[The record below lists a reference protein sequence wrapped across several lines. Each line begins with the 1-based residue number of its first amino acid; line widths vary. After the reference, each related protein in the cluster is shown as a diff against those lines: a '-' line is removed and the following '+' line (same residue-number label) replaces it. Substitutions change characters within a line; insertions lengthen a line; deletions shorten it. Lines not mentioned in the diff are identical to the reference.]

1 MHASDETE
9 IDYPNLT
16 ILTLAVKPLIIPLDS
31 SPKREDYNKNQKHQV
46 GEVIQSS

>member
-1 MHASDETE
+1 MRQKLITQT
-9 IDYPNLT
+9 L
-16 ILTLAVKPLIIPLDS
+16 LTLAVKPLIIPFDS